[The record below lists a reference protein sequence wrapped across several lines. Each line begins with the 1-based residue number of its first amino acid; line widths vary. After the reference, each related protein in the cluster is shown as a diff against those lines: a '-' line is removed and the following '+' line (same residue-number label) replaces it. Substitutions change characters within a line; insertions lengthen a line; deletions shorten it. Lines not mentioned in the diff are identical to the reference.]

1 MSASSLARNARRFPL
16 VVAVAVA
23 LLLAVSPASAGDQGA
38 FLGISSSG
46 LSGSDAREAGLSSRD
61 GAILHRVYSG
71 TAADSA
77 GLKSGDILLTFAGE
91 KIFDDRDLTD
101 LIHDRDPGDRVS
113 ITLIR
118 DGESMTVEAVMGTR
132 EDLEW
137 EREEDGWSRFWD
149 GIGNLFGHHSSGR
162 SGPRLGVYVE
172 EMEDQMADY
181 FEAGDDGGI
190 LLTRIIRN
198 SPAQDAGLLAGDVV
212 IRVDDSNIRDTGD
225 ISRALRGKWGETVP
239 VTVIRKGDHLEIQV
253 VLEQE

>member
-1 MSASSLARNARRFPL
+1 MSASILTRNARRFPL

-23 LLLAVSPASAGDQGA
+23 LLLAVSPASARDQGA

-46 LSGSDAREAGLSSRD
+46 LSGSDAREAGLDSRN
-61 GAILHRVYSG
+61 GAILHTVYSG
-71 TAADSA
+71 TAADAA
-77 GLKSGDILLTFAGE
+77 GLKSGDILLTFGGE

-118 DGESMTVEAVMGTR
+118 DGETLTVDAVLGTR
-132 EDLEW
+132 DDMEW
-137 EREEDGWSRFWD
+137 EREDDGWSRFWD
-149 GIGNLFGHHSSGR
+149 GIGNLFGHHSGD

-172 EMEDQMADY
+172 ELEDQMADY

-190 LLTRIIRN
+190 LLTRIVRN
-198 SPAQDAGLLAGDVV
+198 SPARDAGLLAGDVV

-239 VTVIRKGDHLEIQV
+239 VTVIRKGDRLEIQV
-253 VLEQE
+253 VLEEK

>member
-1 MSASSLARNARRFPL
+1 MSASILARNARRFPL

-23 LLLAVSPASAGDQGA
+23 LLLAVSPASAGDGGA

-77 GLKSGDILLTFAGE
+77 GLKSGDILLTFGGE

-113 ITLIR
+113 ITLLR
-118 DGESMTVEAVMGTR
+118 DGETLTVEAVMGTR
-132 EDLEW
+132 DDMEW
-137 EREEDGWSRFWD
+137 EREDDGWSRFWD
-149 GIGNLFGHHSSGR
+149 GIGNLFGHHSGD

-172 EMEDQMADY
+172 ELEDQMADY

-190 LLTRIIRN
+190 LLTRIMRN

-212 IRVDDSNIRDTGD
+212 IRLDDSNVRDIGD

-239 VTVIRKGDHLEIQV
+239 VTVIRKGDRLEIQV
-253 VLEQE
+253 VLEEE